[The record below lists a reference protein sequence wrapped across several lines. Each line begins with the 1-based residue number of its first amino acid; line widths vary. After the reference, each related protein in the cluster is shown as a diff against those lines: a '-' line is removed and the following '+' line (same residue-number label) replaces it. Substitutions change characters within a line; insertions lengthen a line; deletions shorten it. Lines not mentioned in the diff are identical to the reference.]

1 MTEFELFIKKNALKK
16 KEIAEFIGTS
26 NAFITQLCQGLSP
39 LPADK
44 LKKIKENTSWDTSML
59 SYGEKTSIIA
69 GNNNSGDVNVQIG
82 QNRATGDARSPGDP
96 NIASR
101 LAVLEKEN
109 EMLRERLKDKDDQLA
124 FLKTLINK

>member
-1 MTEFELFIKKNALKK
+1 MDLKQFRQRNKLTQTELGEYLGIKKSFVSLIENGRVK
-16 KEIAEFIGTS
+16 
-26 NAFITQLCQGLSP
+26 LSEEKFN
-39 LPADK
+39 K
-44 LKKIKENTSWDTSML
+44 LLNNTKGWDTSML
-59 SYGEKTSIIA
+59 INGSIYA
-69 GNNNSGDVNVQIG
+69 GNNNAGDVNVQIG
-82 QNRATGDARSPGDP
+82 QNRASGDAHASGDP

>member
-69 GNNNSGDVNVQIG
+69 GNNNAGNVNVQIG
-82 QNRATGDARSPGDP
+82 QNRASGDAHALGDSSMK
-96 NIASR
+96 I
-101 LAVLEKEN
+101 AVLEKEN
-109 EMLRERLKDKDDQLA
+109 EMLREQIE
-124 FLKTLINK
+124 FMKTLIKMKE

>member
-69 GNNNSGDVNVQIG
+69 GNNNAGDVNVQIG
-82 QNRATGDARSPGDP
+82 QNLASGDARSSGDP

-109 EMLRERLKDKDDQLA
+109 EMLRERIKDKDDQLA

>member
-1 MTEFELFIKKNALKK
+1 MTDFELFIKKNAIKK

-44 LKKIKENTSWDTSML
+44 LKKIKENASWDTSML

-69 GNNNSGDVNVQIG
+69 GNNNAGDVNVQIG
-82 QNRATGDARSPGDP
+82 QNRAAGGSRAPGDSDTK
-96 NIASR
+96 I
-101 LAVLEKEN
+101 AVLEKEN
-109 EMLRERLKDKDDQLA
+109 EMLREQIE
-124 FLKTLINK
+124 FLKTLIK

>member
-82 QNRATGDARSPGDP
+82 QNLASGDSHAPGDSSTK
-96 NIASR
+96 I
-101 LAVLEKEN
+101 AVLEKEN
-109 EMLRERLKDKDDQLA
+109 EMLREQIE

>member
-69 GNNNSGDVNVQIG
+69 GNNNAGDVNVQIG
-82 QNRATGDARSPGDP
+82 QNRASGDAHAPGDSSTK
-96 NIASR
+96 I
-101 LAVLEKEN
+101 AVLEKEN
-109 EMLRERLKDKDDQLA
+109 QMLREQIE

>member
-69 GNNNSGDVNVQIG
+69 GNNNAGDVNVQIG
-82 QNRATGDARSPGDP
+82 QNRASGDSHASGDP

>member
-69 GNNNSGDVNVQIG
+69 GNNNVGDVNVQIG
-82 QNRATGDARSPGDP
+82 QNRASGDAHALGDSSMK
-96 NIASR
+96 I
-101 LAVLEKEN
+101 AVLEKEN
-109 EMLRERLKDKDDQLA
+109 EMLREQIE
-124 FLKTLINK
+124 FMKTLIKMKE

>member
-69 GNNNSGDVNVQIG
+69 GNNNVGDVNVQIG
-82 QNRATGDARSPGDP
+82 QNRASGDANAPGDSSMK
-96 NIASR
+96 I
-101 LAVLEKEN
+101 AVLEKEN
-109 EMLRERLKDKDDQLA
+109 EMLREQIE
-124 FLKTLINK
+124 FLKTLIK

>member
-69 GNNNSGDVNVQIG
+69 GNNNAGNVNVQIG
-82 QNRATGDARSPGDP
+82 QNRASGDALAPGDP

>member
-1 MTEFELFIKKNALKK
+1 MTAFELFIKKNALKK

-69 GNNNSGDVNVQIG
+69 GNNNAGNVNVQIG
-82 QNRATGDARSPGDP
+82 QNRASGDVRSSGDP

>member
-69 GNNNSGDVNVQIG
+69 GNNNAGDVNVQIG
-82 QNRATGDARSPGDP
+82 QNLASGDSHAPGDP
-96 NIASR
+96 STKI
-101 LAVLEKEN
+101 AVLEKEN
-109 EMLRERLKDKDDQLA
+109 EMLREQIE
-124 FLKTLINK
+124 FMKTLIKMKE

>member
-69 GNNNSGDVNVQIG
+69 GNNNAGDVNVQIG
-82 QNRATGDARSPGDP
+82 QNLASGNSHAPGDSSMK
-96 NIASR
+96 I
-101 LAVLEKEN
+101 AVLEKEN
-109 EMLRERLKDKDDQLA
+109 EMLREQIE
-124 FLKTLINK
+124 FMKTLIKMKE